1 MMRYCV
7 RNLNSVYDRLFAHDR
22 FNGQNLFISNP
33 DAELPV
39 AQTLNQM
46 MCVLDNWLTPS
57 GKLWDDSEVSD
68 EEMDR
73 LMEQQKDI
81 PLLWCE
87 ENKPQKQKPK
97 YNFQFG

>member
-1 MMRYCV
+1 M
-7 RNLNSVYDRLFAHDR
+7 RNLNSVYERLFAHDR
-22 FNGQNLFISNP
+22 FNGQNLFTSNP

-39 AQTLNQM
+39 SQTLNQM
-46 MCVLDNWLTPS
+46 MYGLDNWLTNPT

-87 ENKPQKQKPK
+87 ENKPQKPK
-97 YNFQFG
+97 YKFNYG

>member
-1 MMRYCV
+1 
-7 RNLNSVYDRLFAHDR
+7 
-22 FNGQNLFISNP
+22 
-33 DAELPV
+33 
-39 AQTLNQM
+39 M
-46 MCVLDNWLTPS
+46 MCGLDNWLTNPN

-73 LMEQQKDI
+73 LMEQQKNI

-87 ENKPQKQKPK
+87 EHKPQKPK

>member
-1 MMRYCV
+1 MR
-7 RNLNSVYDRLFAHDR
+7 NPNSVYDRLFAHDR
-22 FNGQNLFISNP
+22 FNGQNLFVSNP

-46 MCVLDNWLTPS
+46 MCGLDNWLTNPT

-87 ENKPQKQKPK
+87 EHKPQKQKYK
-97 YNFQFG
+97 FNYG

>member
-1 MMRYCV
+1 MR
-7 RNLNSVYDRLFAHDR
+7 NPNSVYDRLFAHDR
-22 FNGQNLFISNP
+22 FNGKNLFVSNP

-46 MCVLDNWLTPS
+46 MCGLDNWLTPN

-81 PLLWCE
+81 PLLLCE
-87 ENKPQKQKPK
+87 EHKPQKPK

>member
-1 MMRYCV
+1 M

-22 FNGQNLFISNP
+22 FNGQNLFVSNP

-46 MCVLDNWLTPS
+46 MYGLDNWLTNPT

-87 ENKPQKQKPK
+87 ENKPQKPK

>member
-1 MMRYCV
+1 
-7 RNLNSVYDRLFAHDR
+7 
-22 FNGQNLFISNP
+22 
-33 DAELPV
+33 
-39 AQTLNQM
+39 M
-46 MCVLDNWLTPS
+46 MCGLDNWSITG

-87 ENKPQKQKPK
+87 DRKTESRQK
-97 YNFQFG
+97 YNFCHG

>member
-1 MMRYCV
+1 M

-22 FNGQNLFISNP
+22 FNGQNLFVSNP

-46 MCVLDNWLTPS
+46 MCGFDNWSTNPT

-87 ENKPQKQKPK
+87 ENKPQKPK

>member
-1 MMRYCV
+1 MR
-7 RNLNSVYDRLFAHDR
+7 NPNSVYDRLFAHDR
-22 FNGQNLFISNP
+22 FNGQNLFVSNP

-39 AQTLNQM
+39 SQTLNQM
-46 MCVLDNWLTPS
+46 MCGFDNWSTNPT

-73 LMEQQKDI
+73 LMEQQKNI

-87 ENKPQKQKPK
+87 ENKPQKPK